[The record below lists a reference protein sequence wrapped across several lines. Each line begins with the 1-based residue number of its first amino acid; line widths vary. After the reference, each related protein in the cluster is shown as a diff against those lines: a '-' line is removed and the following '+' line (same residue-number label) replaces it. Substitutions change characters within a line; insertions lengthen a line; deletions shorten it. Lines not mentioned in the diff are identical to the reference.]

1 MRFGVH
7 LKLYMFSLVLLVM
20 SASLFSIGLQKWFS
34 DESISLYLFFLLPC
48 VWTVVFLF
56 RCASCGVWV
65 SDHSFRHKHYE
76 NGFTV
81 ELEPSEVKYMREGKD
96 KNAYMYVELLNK
108 DKKVLDCFSE
118 RYIQRFEILYLWA
131 RENFSQLQEKEP
143 VA

>member
-1 MRFGVH
+1 
-7 LKLYMFSLVLLVM
+7 
-20 SASLFSIGLQKWFS
+20 
-34 DESISLYLFFLLPC
+34 
-48 VWTVVFLF
+48 
-56 RCASCGVWV
+56 
-65 SDHSFRHKHYE
+65 
-76 NGFTV
+76 
-81 ELEPSEVKYMREGKD
+81 MREGKD